1 MKRPTGFSLPLR
13 TLSVALVISA
23 LYSHAVAGELFERF
37 EALKPLGYQY
47 GTIGNPGDP
56 AKILAIGLERT
67 RAFVSNTPA
76 YEVLLE
82 RDGAIAYRGTGGVER
97 LGEFRGT
104 IRDAAEFQK
113 LAELICSGDFFQ
125 LSASLVS
132 RTSDVPGNAIV
143 IRTAEGEK
151 WVSDPN
157 FTPEMNPTTR
167 MLGERIDEMLAQS
180 NLTDKKAIR
189 LTSNF
194 SEIPIAAALPNLSK
208 KFHKGEPVTFVCLG
222 DSVTG
227 VYYHTGGRRA
237 YTDMLKLALEQGFP
251 GVEFTAINAG
261 VSGNTTVDALARLEQ
276 DVLSHKPDLVSI
288 MFGLNDMTRVPMDDY
303 RANLKA
309 LIERCRAA
317 GAEVVL
323 CTPNSVTDTP
333 DRPTSKLL
341 EYAAVVREVAA
352 SEKVTLAD
360 CYSAFEA
367 IRAKYTPNWTF
378 LMSDEIH
385 PNWDGHRELARSIAY
400 SIAGRRFGISG
411 GAPLEP
417 AIPHTLALIR
427 AKQPIEVLAMPPYD
441 KLLEKILRELA
452 PDSPLTVKPWK
463 VARKSLAEIE
473 ESAKAIRDNPPDWV
487 FIAVPLEAKSPDFL
501 DFKRHYTWTMNYALS
516 FAHQEWDVTAVSPS
530 FTERIEGE
538 GQKERNQWA
547 RRLIWAQDLDPIEW
561 SESVREPEAK
571 LREWLAKQLAE

>member
-1 MKRPTGFSLPLR
+1 MKQPAGLSLPLR
-13 TLSVALVISA
+13 ILSAVVVASA

-37 EALKPLGYQY
+37 EALKSQGEQY
-47 GTIGNPGDP
+47 RPIGNPGDP

-67 RAFVSNTPA
+67 RAFISNTPA

-97 LGEFRGT
+97 VGEFRGA
-104 IRDAAEFQK
+104 IRDTAEFQK
-113 LAELICSGDFFQ
+113 LAEFICAGDFFE
-125 LSASLVS
+125 LPFNPGANYSDAPSSVFVV
-132 RTSDVPGNAIV
+132 RTVD
-143 IRTAEGEK
+143 GEK
-151 WVSDPN
+151 WVLDPN
-157 FTPEMNPTTR
+157 EPREMSPSTQVI
-167 MLGERIDEMLAQS
+167 LERVDEMLAQS
-180 NLTDKKAIR
+180 NLTEEKVIR
-189 LTSNF
+189 LTRSF
-194 SEIPIAAALPNLSK
+194 SEISIAAALPNLSK
-208 KFHKGEPVTFVCLG
+208 KLHKGEPVTFACLG

-237 YTDMLKLALEQGFP
+237 YTDMLKLALEQALP

-261 VSGNTTVDALARLEQ
+261 VSGNTTVNALERLDQ
-276 DVLSHKPDLVSI
+276 DVLSHKPDLVTI
-288 MFGLNDMTRVPMDDY
+288 MFGLNDMTRVPIGDY

-360 CYSAFEA
+360 CYSAFED
-367 IRAKYTPNWTF
+367 IRAKSPREWAF

-385 PNWDGHRELARSIAY
+385 PNMDGHRELARTIRAA
-400 SIAGRRFGISG
+400 IVGRPTWGWRSS
-411 GAPLEP
+411 PPQP

-441 KLLEKILRELA
+441 TLLEKLLRELA
-452 PDSPLTVKPWK
+452 PDSPVTMASWE
-463 VARKSLAEIE
+463 VAGKSLAEIE
-473 ESAKAIRDNPPDWV
+473 ESAKTIRDNPPDWV
-487 FIAVPLEAKSPDFL
+487 FIAIPLGATSPDFE

-516 FAHQEWDVTAVSPS
+516 FAYQEWDVSAVPPR
-530 FTERIEGE
+530 FTERVEGE
-538 GQKERNQWA
+538 ADKERDQWA
-547 RRLIWAQDLDPIEW
+547 VRLIWAQDLDPIDRGG
-561 SESVREPEAK
+561 SVRPPEAK
-571 LREWLAKQLAE
+571 LRKWLKEQLAE